1 MNRYEERIKKERL
14 EMNQDT
20 GMGSFGIP
28 YEYVIKQKRTTMI
41 LLTRAILVLCYALWT
56 AILVA
61 TAIFVR
67 PLTGVIAIVLPLS
80 LLLFIYLT
88 WRRTYVEYE
97 YSIFG
102 GVMTVCRIFG
112 KKTRR
117 EMVSVTLRE
126 VSAVI
131 PYDDAHLQLIQAFGA
146 EKKLYAVSSLEA
158 PVLYVVLWKDED
170 ERKYLLCMEP
180 TEKAIKLMRYH
191 NNSAFRQ

>member
-1 MNRYEERIKKERL
+1 
-14 EMNQDT
+14 MNQDT

-28 YEYVIKQKRTTMI
+28 YEYVIKQKRTATVLI
-41 LLTRAILVLCYALWT
+41 TRAILVLCYVLWT
-56 AILVA
+56 AILIVS
-61 TAIFVR
+61 AILVR
-67 PLTGVIAIVLPLS
+67 PIAGIIAIALPLS

-102 GVMTVCRIFG
+102 GVMTVSRILG

-117 EMVSVTLRE
+117 EMISVALRE

-131 PYDDAHLQLIQAFGA
+131 PYDDAHLQAIQAFDA
-146 EKKLYAVSSLEA
+146 KKKLYAISSLEA

-170 ERKYLLCMEP
+170 DCKYLLCMEP